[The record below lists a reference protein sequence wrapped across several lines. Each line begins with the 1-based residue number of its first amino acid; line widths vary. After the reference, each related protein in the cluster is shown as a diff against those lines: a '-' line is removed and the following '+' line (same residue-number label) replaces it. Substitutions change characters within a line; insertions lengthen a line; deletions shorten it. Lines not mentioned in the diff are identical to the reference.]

1 MHSLL
6 VKGTHPHSLPRKIFV
21 SEPNNGVMKKCC
33 LLMAIVTFHD
43 LCPGMTDK
51 LLAKLLDPGWREGSV
66 GYGCKLTLLL
76 ELSICNGLKNNKVVV
91 AVKPFHSFIYL
102 QGLKGS
108 RLVGGE

>member
-33 LLMAIVTFHD
+33 LLVAIVTFHD

-51 LLAKLLDPGWREGSV
+51 LLGSV